1 MSDDDRSTL
10 NVLARHLAAAVE
22 PLDRG
27 FRDAES
33 FRRLMWQLGWDVQG
47 LPPSY
52 VAVADAAV
60 QAAAAAGALADDA
73 GPEEVVAVIEAAGD
87 VYLAIDGLGEVP
99 PGVDPAAMGELARN
113 LFEYLLAEY
122 LLSEVPR
129 FFSVLEL
136 LGVVRFETVEAAG
149 ERPGFV
155 RTRFEWERLPEVLA
169 DPAELPAHVLGWG
182 TAEFEFRKAAEL
194 LGELTLA
201 LELPSSV
208 GAVSSAYAQ
217 AIQDLATGSPARPL
231 RHGLTVPFFEV
242 PVGGTYTDVGLA
254 VTELPGEGA
263 ALPGIVIGPM
273 VPDGIAQDI
282 DLGGGWTFR
291 LRAGTD
297 LAEQLG
303 VVVRPGE
310 TSVRYPFAPGH
321 ALPSAGLGFSLVL
334 APETPSV
341 LFGEPGG
348 SRLELAGATLS
359 VGVDVRGGEVEVVFG
374 VEPRGAALVLSAG
387 SLDGFLGSVLGGGE
401 SRVELP
407 LGLAWSTRTGL
418 DFHAGAGLEMALY
431 PHTGLGALLRFDRVD
446 LAVSGEAGT
455 GVTPAVD
462 VRASAAFSGALGPV
476 AYTVDRLGV
485 QMPIRF
491 EPGNAGPFDIGFD
504 VLPPTGLGLVVD
516 AAGVVTGGGFVRL
529 DPDAGRYTGILE
541 LEILD
546 IGLTAVGILDTKDA
560 GGTDL
565 PAPGFS
571 LLIAI
576 SAEFPPIQLGYGFT
590 LNGVGGLAAIN
601 RRLDTDAFL
610 SGVRTGAVDSIL
622 FPQDPVANAHTLVSN
637 LTTIFPVAMGRHV
650 FGPMAILGWGT
661 PTLVRAEL
669 GVLLDVPDPITFALV
684 GQASVL
690 LPEQAP
696 VVSLNVDVVAVLDT
710 AKRLL
715 AVDASLRDSYVTAFP
730 VSGDMAMRLSWAD
743 PPNVALAVGG
753 MNPQVTPPPGFP
765 DLRRVTIALGTG
777 DNPRVSLEAYL
788 AITSN
793 SRQFG
798 ARAELF
804 AEAGG
809 FAVKG
814 WLGFDALLV
823 VVPLSFRVDFDAGMS
838 LFRGSDRIAG
848 ISVEGH
854 LTGPAPFHAWGKGCL
869 SLLFFD
875 ICVPFDAE
883 FGERRETSLPP
894 SDPWPLLEAAI
905 RRADNW
911 SPGLPS
917 DVAQAVALRPP
928 PDSSGPPLL
937 HPMGSATLR
946 QTVLPLN
953 RPLERF
959 GQYEIQGPDRFD
971 LRDVSVGDSPA
982 THWETV
988 RDHFPPGDF
997 EDLSETEQLS
1007 RPSFE
1012 EMDAGVS
1019 VGGDF
1024 VDAPLAALK
1033 QARLDYE
1040 TRIIDAPWH
1049 DRPAP
1054 RAPLERT
1061 LQLTAVARGSRATS
1075 AWENTGSGK
1084 FTPAVPADR
1093 GVVLA
1098 PETYG
1103 VASLDTLSARS
1114 DLGTG
1119 LTKGAAYGAR
1129 KRAGDRADLQVVPAH
1144 ELAGAP

>member
-10 NVLARHLAAAVE
+10 HAVARHLTAAVE
-22 PLDRG
+22 PLDRA

-52 VAVADAAV
+52 PAVADAAV

-73 GPEEVVAVIEAAGD
+73 GPDEIVAVIEAVGD
-87 VYLAIDGLGEVP
+87 VYLAMDGLGDVP

-113 LFEYLLAEY
+113 LFEFLLAEY
-122 LLSEVPR
+122 LLAEVPR
-129 FFSVLEL
+129 LFSVLEL
-136 LGVVRFETVEAAG
+136 LGVVRFEAVEPAG
-149 ERPGFV
+149 ARPGFV

-169 DPAELPAHVLGWG
+169 DPVDVPARVLGWG
-182 TAEFEFRKAAEL
+182 TADFEFRKAAEL

-201 LELPSSV
+201 LGLSSSV
-208 GAVSSAYAQ
+208 GPVSSAYAQ
-217 AIQDLATGSPARPL
+217 AVQDLATGPPARPL
-231 RHGLTVPFFEV
+231 RHGLTMPFFDV
-242 PVGGTYTDVGLA
+242 PVAGSYDDVGLA
-254 VTELPGEGA
+254 VTELPAEGA
-263 ALPGIVIGPM
+263 ALPGMVIGPM
-273 VPDGIAQDI
+273 VPDGIDQDI
-282 DLGGGWTFR
+282 DLGGRWTFR

-303 VVVRPGE
+303 VVLRPGE

-321 ALPSAGLGFSLVL
+321 ALPSAGLGFSLL
-334 APETPSV
+334 FAPDTPAV

-348 SRLELAGATLS
+348 NRLELAGGTVS
-359 VGVDVRGGEVEVVFG
+359 VAVDVRGGEVEVVLG
-374 VEPRGAALVLSAG
+374 AEARGAALVLSAG
-387 SLDGFLGSVLGGGE
+387 SLDAFLGSVLGGGD

-407 LGLAWSTRTGL
+407 LGLLWSTRTGL
-418 DFHAGAGLEMALY
+418 DFQAGAGFEVTLY
-431 PHTGLGALLRFDRVD
+431 PHAGPGVLRFDRVD
-446 LAVSGEAGT
+446 LAVRGEAGA

-462 VRASAAFSGALGPV
+462 LRASAALSGALGPV
-476 AYTVDRLGV
+476 AYTADRLGV
-485 QMPIRF
+485 HLPVRF
-491 EPGNAGPFDIGFD
+491 EPGNAGPFDVGFE
-504 VLPPTGLGLVVD
+504 VLAPSGLGLVID
-516 AAGVVTGGGFVRL
+516 AGGVVTGGGFIGI
-529 DPDAGRYTGILE
+529 DPESGRYTGILE

-546 IGLTAVGILDTKDA
+546 IGVTAVGILDTKDA
-560 GGTDL
+560 QGADL

-590 LNGVGGLAAIN
+590 LNGVGGLAAVN

-610 SGVRTGAVDSIL
+610 SGVRTGAVDAVL

-637 LTTIFPVAMGRHV
+637 LTTIFPVAPGRSV

-669 GVLLDVPDPITFALV
+669 GVLLDVPDPVIFALV
-684 GQASVL
+684 GQASVA
-690 LPEQAP
+690 LPEDFP
-696 VVSLNVDVVAVLDT
+696 VVSLQIDVVAVLDT

-715 AVDASLRDSYVTAFP
+715 AVDASLHDSYVAAFP
-730 VSGDMAMRLSWAD
+730 LSGDMALRLSWAD
-743 PPNVALAVGG
+743 PPNLALAVGG

-788 AITSN
+788 AFTSN

-798 ARAELF
+798 ARAELY

-823 VVPLSFRVDFDAGMS
+823 VAPLSFRVDFDAGMG
-838 LFRGSDRIAG
+838 LFHGSDRIAG

-883 FGERRETSLPP
+883 FGERRENLLPP

-905 RRADNW
+905 SRADNW
-911 SPGLPS
+911 SPGLAP
-917 DVAQAVALRPP
+917 DLAAAVALRPP
-928 PDSSGPPLL
+928 PDASGTPLL

-971 LRDVSVGDSPA
+971 LRDVSVGDSL
-982 THWETV
+982 TTDFDVV
-988 RDHFPPGDF
+988 REYFPPGDF

-1012 EMDAGVS
+1012 EMDAGVG

-1024 VDAPLAALK
+1024 VDGPLAALK
-1033 QARLDYE
+1033 SARLEYE
-1040 TRIIDAPWH
+1040 TRIIDAPWQ

-1054 RAPLERT
+1054 RAPLEREF
-1061 LQLTAVARGSRATS
+1061 QLVTVARGSRAVS
-1075 AWENTGSGK
+1075 AWENTGSGR
-1084 FTPAVPADR
+1084 FTAAVPADR

-1098 PETYG
+1098 AETYG
-1103 VASLDTLSARS
+1103 VASLDTLAARD

-1129 KRAGDRADLQVVPAH
+1129 KRAGDRTGLQVVPAH
-1144 ELAGAP
+1144 ELAGVP

>member
-1 MSDDDRSTL
+1 MSGDDRSTL
-10 NVLARHLAAAVE
+10 NVVARHLAAAVE

-47 LPPSY
+47 LPPGC

-73 GPEEVVAVIEAAGD
+73 GPEETVAVIEAAGD
-87 VYLAIDGLGEVP
+87 VYLAVDALGDVP

-122 LLSEVPR
+122 LLNEVPR

-136 LGVVRFETVEAAG
+136 LGAVRFETVEPAG

-169 DPAELPAHVLGWG
+169 DPADVPARVLGWG

-201 LELPSSV
+201 LGLSSSV
-208 GAVSSAYAQ
+208 GPVPSAYAQ
-217 AIQDLATGSPARPL
+217 AVQELATGPPARPL
-231 RHGLTVPFFEV
+231 RHGLTVPFFDLPV
-242 PVGGTYTDVGLA
+242 PGGHTDVGLA
-254 VTELPGEGA
+254 VTELPAEGA
-263 ALPGIVIGPM
+263 ALPGILIGPM
-273 VPDGIAQDI
+273 LPDGIAQDV
-282 DLGGGWTFR
+282 DLGGHWTFR

-321 ALPSAGLGFSLVL
+321 TLPSAGLGFSLVF
-334 APETPSV
+334 APDAAAVV
-341 LFGEPGG
+341 LGEPGG
-348 SRLELAGATLS
+348 NRLELAGATLS
-359 VGVDVRGGEVEVVFG
+359 VGVDVRGGDVEVVLG
-374 VEPRGAALVLSAG
+374 AEPRDAALVLSAG
-387 SLDGFLGSVLGGGE
+387 SLDGFLGTMLGAGDT
-401 SRVELP
+401 RVELP
-407 LGLAWSTRTGL
+407 LGLGWSTRTGL
-418 DFHAGAGLEMALY
+418 DFQAGAGFEVTLH
-431 PHTGLGALLRFDRVD
+431 PHTGPAALRFDRVD
-446 LAVSGEAGT
+446 LAVRGEAGA
-455 GVTPAVD
+455 GVTPALD
-462 VRASAAFSGALGPV
+462 VRASAALSGAVGPV
-476 AYTVDRLGV
+476 AYAADQVGVHLPVRL
-485 QMPIRF
+485 
-491 EPGNAGPFDIGFD
+491 EPGNAGPFDIGFEM
-504 VLPPTGLGLVVD
+504 LAPSGLGLVVD
-516 AAGVVTGGGFVRL
+516 AAGVVTGGGFVRR
-529 DPDAGRYTGILE
+529 DPESGRYHGILE

-546 IGLTAVGILDTKDA
+546 IGVTAVGVLDTEDA
-560 GGTDL
+560 QGAAL

-590 LNGVGGLAAIN
+590 LNGVGGLAAVN

-610 SGVRTGAVDSIL
+610 SGVRTGAVDAIL

-637 LTTIFPVAMGRHV
+637 LTTIFPVAPGRSV

-669 GVLLDVPDPITFALV
+669 GVLLDVPEPVTLALV
-684 GQASVL
+684 GQASVT
-690 LPEQAP
+690 LPDQAP
-696 VVSLNVDVVAVLDT
+696 VVSLQVDVVAVLDN

-715 AVDASLRDSYVTAFP
+715 AVDASLHDSYVAAFP
-730 VSGDMAMRLSWAD
+730 VSGDMALRLSWAD
-743 PPNVALAVGG
+743 PPNLALAVGG
-753 MNPQVTPPPGFP
+753 MNPQFTPPPGFP
-765 DLRRVTIALGTG
+765 DLRRVTVALGTG

-788 AITSN
+788 ALTSN
-793 SRQFG
+793 TRQFG
-798 ARAELF
+798 ARAELY

-823 VVPLSFRVDFDAGMS
+823 LAPLSFRVDFDAGMG
-838 LFRGSDRIAG
+838 LFHGTDRIAG

-875 ICVPFDAE
+875 VCVPFDAE
-883 FGERRETSLPP
+883 FGERRENSLPP
-894 SDPWPLLEAAI
+894 SDPWPLLEAAV

-911 SPGLPS
+911 SPGLAP
-917 DVAQAVALRPP
+917 DLAAAVALRPP
-928 PDSSGPPLL
+928 PNAPGTPLL

-971 LRDVSVGDSPA
+971 LHDVAVGNSLT
-982 THWETV
+982 THYDVV
-988 RDHFPPGDF
+988 REHFPPGDF

-1033 QARLDYE
+1033 SARLEYE
-1040 TRIIDAPWH
+1040 TRIVDAPWQ

-1054 RAPLERT
+1054 RAPLERE
-1061 LQLTAVARGSRATS
+1061 LQLAAVPRGSRAVS
-1075 AWENTGSGK
+1075 AWENTGSGR

-1098 PETYG
+1098 AETYG
-1103 VASLDTLSARS
+1103 VASLDTLSARPG
-1114 DLGTG
+1114 LGTG
-1119 LTKGAAYGAR
+1119 LTEGAAHRAR
-1129 KRAGDRADLQVVPAH
+1129 KRADDRADLQVVPAH
-1144 ELAGAP
+1144 ELTGTP